1 MQDNPK
7 HCNEGKAIRLN
18 GSLIA
23 QIAYRV
29 SIFLPLSI
37 LCFFSYAHTFLILEG
52 ECVIMTKGK
61 AE

>member
-7 HCNEGKAIRLN
+7 QCDEGKAIRLN
-18 GSLIA
+18 ASLIA

-29 SIFLPLSI
+29 SIFRPLSI
-37 LCFFSYAHTFLILEG
+37 LCFFSCGHTFLVLEG
-52 ECVIMTKGK
+52 ECVLMTKGK